1 MYFQR
6 AITITFLA
14 VIMPSTPSDSF
25 AASQDSSKKITSN
38 NELDETRVNDQA
50 PLQLP
55 PVNPNNVNKD
65 IKTLKFG
72 EAMKLDEMGPII
84 INTDG
89 TTRRIDNWDILTER
103 EQEVTWRRIK
113 KRNAERRKMLEEK
126 DNAQN
131 EG

>member
-14 VIMPSTPSDSF
+14 IIMPSTPSDSF
-25 AASQDSSKKITSN
+25 AASQDFSKKVTSS
-38 NELDETRVNDQA
+38 NEVDETTSTSINDQA

-55 PVNPNNVNKD
+55 PVNPNNTNED

-103 EQEVTWRRIK
+103 EREVTWRRIK
-113 KRNAERRKMLEEK
+113 KRNAERRKILEEK
-126 DNAQN
+126 DNA
-131 EG
+131 

>member
-14 VIMPSTPSDSF
+14 VIMSSTPSDSF
-25 AASQDSSKKITSN
+25 AASQDSSKRVTSS
-38 NELDETRVNDQA
+38 NEVDETTSTSANDQA

-55 PVNPNNVNKD
+55 PVNPNNTNED

-103 EQEVTWRRIK
+103 EREVTWRRIK

-126 DNAQN
+126 DNA
-131 EG
+131 